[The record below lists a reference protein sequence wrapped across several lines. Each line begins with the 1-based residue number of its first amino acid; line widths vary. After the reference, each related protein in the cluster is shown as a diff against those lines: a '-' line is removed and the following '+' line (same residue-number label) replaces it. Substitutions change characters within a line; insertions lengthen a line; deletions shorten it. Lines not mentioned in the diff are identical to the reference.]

1 MKSTLNKIGIS
12 LAICILVFVSGTG
25 IANAQQVL
33 VSSLP
38 FPSGA
43 PFDTNVI
50 VGCDNAT
57 APPIAGYQ
65 FLFWDN
71 QGTISWN
78 TTVSI
83 CSGSGDTVANAWY
96 LDISGG
102 GPCPPTGC
110 YVQTYAFSTDHNL
123 VIGPGA
129 GAGTPIALVA
139 PNSPVAW
146 TTPSTTVL
154 TNHAAENIS
163 AESALAFP
171 PYAAEPFRFWQVLNT
186 TTETPIGIVYNATVN
201 DTAWVVAFYGPDPC
215 QTLRAEFQSCEQ
227 GLGEGGKLNCGPI
240 GKALQACEVQN
251 REIQ

>member
-1 MKSTLNKIGIS
+1 MKRSFNKIGIS
-12 LAICILVFVSGTG
+12 FAICILAVVAGAG

-38 FPSGA
+38 FPSGP
-43 PFDTNVI
+43 PFDTNII

-78 TTVSI
+78 STVTI

-96 LDISGG
+96 LYIGG
-102 GPCPPTGC
+102 GGSCPPDCFVT
-110 YVQTYAFSTDHNL
+110 TYAFSIDHNL
-123 VIGPGA
+123 VIGEGA

-139 PNSPVAW
+139 PNSPIAW

-154 TNHAAENIS
+154 TNSAESIS
-163 AESALAFP
+163 AESTLAFP

-186 TTETPIGIVYNATVN
+186 TKETPIGIVYNAPLH
-201 DTAWVVAFYGPDPC
+201 DTSWVVAFYGPDPC
-215 QTLRAEFQSCEQ
+215 QTLRNEFQSCEE
-227 GLGEGGKLNCGPI
+227 GLGEGGKLNCAPI
-240 GKALQACEVQN
+240 GKALQACEVAN
-251 REIQ
+251 REIE